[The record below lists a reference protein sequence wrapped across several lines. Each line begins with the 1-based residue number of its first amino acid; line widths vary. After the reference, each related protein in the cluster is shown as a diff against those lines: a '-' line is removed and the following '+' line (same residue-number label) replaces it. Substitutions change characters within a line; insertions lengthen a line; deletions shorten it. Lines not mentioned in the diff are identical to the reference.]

1 MVPADVVVRDATE
14 DDLEA
19 VVAVKVQGWAETYSP
34 LMDPDV
40 LRPLLDPE
48 QHLARLRRLIQ
59 QPATLLLVA
68 VEPPEPRRI
77 AGFALTDLAHKPE
90 PLLESLHVAASV
102 RSQGIGE
109 LLMRATAARL
119 AASGYTSLQ
128 LDVVEA
134 NRAARRFYER
144 LGGVLARIEPHAWGT
159 GTVPSAVYRWPDIA
173 ALTEI

>member
-1 MVPADVVVRDATE
+1 MAPADVEIRDATE

-19 VVAVKVQGWAETYSP
+19 VVAVKVQGWAETYGP

-40 LRPLLDPE
+40 LRPLLDPQ
-48 QHLARLRRLIQ
+48 QHLTRLRRLIQ

-68 VEPPEPRRI
+68 VEPPRPRRI
-77 AGFALTDLAHKPE
+77 AGFALTDLAHNPE

-109 LLMRATAARL
+109 LLMRATAARV

-128 LDVVEA
+128 VDVVES

-144 LGGVLARIEPHAWGT
+144 LGGVLVRVEPHAWGT
-159 GTVPSAVYRWPDIA
+159 STVPSAIYRWPDIG
-173 ALTEI
+173 ALT